1 MRRKALAT
9 AKSAAGLAA
18 GFGAVI
24 FVTAVLVGVLLT
36 SGEIDDGIDSD

>member
-1 MRRKALAT
+1 MRKRVIGA

-24 FVTAVLVGVLLT
+24 LVTAVLVGVVLT
-36 SGEIDDGIDSD
+36 CDDMDGDIDRC